1 MSQSPKTKGAGF
13 SLADTSICKGIAVL
27 MMLFH
32 HLFNDYPEY
41 AGYTIDYSPLTGDQ
55 VTVIAILC
63 KLCVAVFV
71 FITGYGLAASFGK
84 SFEDR
89 NPTPQELA
97 RFSLRRWWRL
107 MTNFWPIYLL
117 AVAFGFLGR
126 SAIDVYGPGIR
137 SIAANAMF
145 DFLGLAKAFST
156 PTLNP
161 TWWYVSLAILLIFVA
176 PFAMSAARKF
186 GSLPLLIT
194 GVLGIALFAVG
205 TDAVFLYAASYLLGI
220 FCHENDILGSWDNWL
235 SDMRGGRAIKTAFSG
250 ALFLALLSLRNS
262 FDHYGVIDALLAL
275 LLCMFVMSCLRSV
288 PVISHALSILGNH
301 SSNMF
306 FTHTLLYSYYFLGF
320 YYSLRFPIAV
330 LAALAV
336 STLLLSIILEKVKQ
350 VTGYNDFMTRI
361 GERLLSRVIS

>member
-13 SLADTSICKGIAVL
+13 TPADTSICKGISVL

-55 VTVIAILC
+55 VTEIAILC

-71 FITGYGLAASFGK
+71 FITGYGLAASFEK
-84 SFEDR
+84 SFKDR
-89 NPTPQELA
+89 EPARQELA

-126 SAIDVYGPGIR
+126 SPIDVYGPGIR
-137 SIAANAMF
+137 SIATNAIF

-186 GSLPLLIT
+186 GSLPILIS

-220 FCHENDILGSWDNWL
+220 FCHENNVLDAWDNWL
-235 SDMRGGRAIKTAFSG
+235 SGSRGGQAIKAVFSG
-250 ALFLALLSLRNS
+250 TLFLAVLPLRNS

-288 PVISHALSILGNH
+288 PAVSRILSVLGRH

-320 YYSLRFPIAV
+320 YYSMRFPIAV
-330 LAALAV
+330 LAALAA
-336 STLLLSIILEKVKQ
+336 STLALSIVLERVKQ
-350 VTGYNDFMTRI
+350 AAGYNDFMSRV

>member
-13 SLADTSICKGIAVL
+13 TPADTSICKGIAVL

-55 VTVIAILC
+55 VTEIAILC

-71 FITGYGLAASFGK
+71 FITGYGLAASFEK
-84 SFEDR
+84 SFKDR
-89 NPTPQELA
+89 EPARQELA

-126 SAIDVYGPGIR
+126 SPIDVYGPGIR
-137 SIAANAMF
+137 SIATNAMF

-186 GSLPLLIT
+186 GSLPILIS

-220 FCHENDILGSWDNWL
+220 FCHENNVLDAWDNWL
-235 SDMRGGRAIKTAFSG
+235 SGSRGGQAIKAVFSG
-250 ALFLALLSLRNS
+250 TLFLALLPLRNS

-288 PVISHALSILGNH
+288 PAVSRILSVLGRH

-320 YYSLRFPIAV
+320 YYSMRFPIAV
-330 LAALAV
+330 LAALAA
-336 STLLLSIILEKVKQ
+336 STLALSIVLERVKQ
-350 VTGYNDFMTRI
+350 AAGYNDFMSRV

>member
-1 MSQSPKTKGAGF
+1 MSQSPKTKGTGF
-13 SLADTSICKGIAVL
+13 TPADTSICKGIAVL

-55 VTVIAILC
+55 VTEIAILC

-71 FITGYGLAASFGK
+71 FITGYGLAASFEK
-84 SFEDR
+84 SFKDR
-89 NPTPQELA
+89 EPARQELA

-126 SAIDVYGPGIR
+126 NPIDVYGPGIR
-137 SIAANAMF
+137 SIATNAMF

-186 GSLPLLIT
+186 GSLPILIS

-220 FCHENDILGSWDNWL
+220 FCHENNVLDAWDNWL
-235 SDMRGGRAIKTAFSG
+235 SGSRGGQAIKAVFSG
-250 ALFLALLSLRNS
+250 GFFLALLPLRNS

-288 PVISHALSILGNH
+288 PAVSRILSVLGRH
-301 SSNMF
+301 SSNMV

-320 YYSLRFPIAV
+320 YYSMRFPIAV
-330 LAALAV
+330 LAALAA
-336 STLLLSIILEKVKQ
+336 STLALSIVLERVKQ
-350 VTGYNDFMTRI
+350 AAGYNDFMSRV